1 MFVSLPIHE
10 CPSLCPSGIT
20 GMSSVASPSKD
31 FTIPEGVH
39 VMLIEYARS
48 DAEFQAC
55 LADEPSL
62 QQCLDE
68 INRAG
73 HGVHREAT
81 DPKLYVERDLV
92 VPITNK
98 LTKEGVLLHG
108 VRVFWQG
115 LKCRHVIASEAYYST
130 VQSTVANLRKK
141 CKARVRCE
149 VPIDLTNDDVSDET
163 AASGSM
169 QLQEADAM
177 AACATTDRVTGNQP
191 ETQTKP
197 EISQLGCGH
206 AMDNEGSSESA
217 AFKLQ
222 EAKKW
227 MAKQYYPMRSKSLLQ
242 YNDDQVD
249 RLELPHVRSLMKGA
263 HVLLSSADGLWTET
277 TFREFDDQR
286 NCVILEYWN
295 EMLGRII
302 QRHHEIPELAVPKQP
317 KDSPPPAQEP
327 EIRRLSCG
335 HAVNNKAE
343 HCPVCVRHFNE
354 LEQELAF
361 QVANGAPPRSVPRAE
376 WTELDETIIRE
387 MQAEM
392 LPKMQAKKRK
402 LIPEEARRRVQ
413 RKRD

>member
-1 MFVSLPIHE
+1 MCYPVSSFAWLKLLH
-10 CPSLCPSGIT
+10 S
-20 GMSSVASPSKD
+20 ASMAHPYVPPSK
-31 FTIPEGVH
+31 PK
-39 VMLIEYARS
+39 
-48 DAEFQAC
+48 
-55 LADEPSL
+55 
-62 QQCLDE
+62 
-68 INRAG
+68 
-73 HGVHREAT
+73 
-81 DPKLYVERDLV
+81 DPFD
-92 VPITNK
+92 PFK
-98 LTKEGVLLHG
+98 LTEGDIVWYSNIWAKILKIHLKFVPEDSKTPCMHVHSVDLQCTPARRRRQRLLCGKRHCSSETHSING
-108 VRVFWQG
+108 VTVEA
-115 LKCRHVIASEAYYST
+115 LASYHRSAGGILQTDAVEELASYHRS
-130 VQSTVANLRKK
+130 AG
-141 CKARVRCE
+141 
-149 VPIDLTNDDVSDET
+149 DVSDET